1 MPQRL
6 LAPFPGPAA
15 AQEVASAAASS
26 SGSGSPR
33 PYHFSSTSPAASSGR
48 PPLDGSQSP
57 PQGVRFDLTY
67 ASALATFVPA
77 QLGLGIGRV
86 LCESLTFAVA
96 ASASLPRAHLYGVS
110 RALGALAFAVLS
122 PLYGLLLDSDP
133 FGSGRRASNASAT
146 PAAAAGSRDNASA
159 SSAPPNTRKPQV
171 TLAAA
176 AHTSDMQMLSSN
188 RSSSGAFSARSR
200 VTNAQYSYSSSYENP
215 VVRLQYAKRST
226 NAPSPTSS
234 SSTQSRDRSARD
246 PHAIQPE
253 EQRERQTESRRR
265 RRPYQRERFMVVAV
279 CAAMGF
285 AASVSLVFLYR
296 FTPRP
301 SRESVL
307 RDVWRVVRRPRIA
320 FQLGVVLVTGFLFG
334 SQDSLLYFWYI
345 QVRRASTLRHHHH
358 QPTQLTSN
366 SRCSDRNVPLPYR
379 TLVNMF

>member
-1 MPQRL
+1 MLLAAAALVALTFVPQRP

-57 PQGVRFDLTY
+57 RQGVRFDLTY

-77 QLGLGIGRV
+77 QLGLGLGRV

-110 RALGALAFAVLS
+110 RALGALAFAALS

-133 FGSGRRASNASAT
+133 FGSGRRASNATAT
-146 PAAAAGSRDNASA
+146 ATVAAAGSRDNANT
-159 SSAPPNTRKPQV
+159 SSVPPNTRKPQV
-171 TLAAA
+171 TLATA
-176 AHTSDMQMLSSN
+176 AHTSDMQMLTSN
-188 RSSSGAFSARSR
+188 RSSSGASSARSR

-215 VVRLQYAKRST
+215 VVRLEYANRSANT
-226 NAPSPTSS
+226 PSPTSS

-253 EQRERQTESRRR
+253 EQRERQTESPRR
-265 RRPYQRERFMVVAV
+265 RRPYQRERFLIVAV

-285 AASVSLVFLYR
+285 AVSVGLLFLYR

-307 RDVWRVVRRPRIA
+307 HDVWRVVRRPRIA

-345 QVRRASTLRHHHH
+345 QVRRASTLRHHSTPADHLEFKMLR
-358 QPTQLTSN
+358 P
-366 SRCSDRNVPLPYR
+366 
-379 TLVNMF
+379 